1 MIDRGLQLM
10 TRNPVEVSV
19 VLALGMALALMGF
32 SGCGSSAGE
41 VTGRVFLDGRLLD
54 GAIIKFKPMGN
65 PEAKEVTAEV
75 NDGMFTIPAGRIAP
89 GEYYVMV
96 VSQQPGAGAM
106 IEGVQRGEG
115 IPAPKTFVPKVYE
128 KKGPLKAKIPAGGSN
143 SLLFQL
149 SSSGA

>member
-10 TRNPVEVSV
+10 TRNPVEASV

-41 VTGRVFLDGRLLD
+41 ITGRVLLDGRLLN

-75 NDGMFTIPAGRIAP
+75 NGGEFTIPGGRIVP
-89 GEYYVMV
+89 GDYYVMV

-115 IPAPKTFVPKVYE
+115 IPAPKAFVPKVYE
-128 KKGPLKAKIPAGGSN
+128 KKGPLTAKIAAGGSN

-149 SSSGA
+149 SSSGF

>member
-19 VLALGMALALMGF
+19 VLALGMALTLMLC

-41 VTGRVFLDGRLLD
+41 ITGRVLLDGRPLD
-54 GAIIKFKPMGN
+54 GAVIKFKPKGN
-65 PEAKEVTAEV
+65 PKAKEVSTDV
-75 NDGMFTIPAGRIAP
+75 NSGTFTIASGRIAP
-89 GEYYVMV
+89 GDYYVMV

-115 IPAPKTFVPKVYE
+115 IPAPKAFVPKIYE
-128 KKGPLKAKIPAGGSN
+128 KKGPLNAKISAEGSN
-143 SLLFQL
+143 NLMFQL
-149 SSSGA
+149 KSGGY